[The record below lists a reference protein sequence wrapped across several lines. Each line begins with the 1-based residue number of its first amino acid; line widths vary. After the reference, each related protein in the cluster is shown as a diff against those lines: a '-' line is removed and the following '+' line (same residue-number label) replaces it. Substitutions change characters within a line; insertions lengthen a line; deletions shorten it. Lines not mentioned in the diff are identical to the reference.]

1 MANLELETTPEVPE
15 EQEEYTENAELDE
28 AAESDEDDTT
38 DISGSFSEEDTDGDS
53 GGDDEDVID
62 RKKKKKKKILIIVSI
77 IVGIIILLI
86 VTFSV
91 VKAVKLRAAAKNMY
105 TDAAVERRTISNSI
119 TGSSTIEPNDA
130 YTVTTIKSGDITA
143 DYFKEGDTVK
153 KGDKL
158 YQFDDEDAR
167 NTLSSAQNALTKAE
181 QAYVDAVKQRA
192 QTVSSNNISTKN
204 AQNSVTKALNTLSDA
219 QRTYGDQYPTSDI
232 SGKVKSVSVSEGD
245 TVNNGME
252 IASIYDDSSMKIRL
266 PFNDYDASNV
276 YTGADAQVTVTGSGD
291 TIYGTVT
298 EKSSQTT
305 ATDKHTMVVYVT
317 IEVVNPGALT
327 ESDTGSAVV
336 NGVACA
342 DTANFEYASSQKIT
356 AKTSGTIK
364 TLNVSAGD
372 SVYSGQQIAY
382 IKSDT
387 ANSTLSNAQITY
399 DDAVLALQK
408 QVLANDTFSQ
418 DSNIKNAQLALDDA
432 RLNINK
438 AQDAVD
444 DYLIEAPI
452 DGTVVK
458 KTAKSGDTIDTSNNT
473 EPLCVIYDLSCVK
486 ISIDVDETEIALVKT
501 GQTAKITADAV
512 DGEFKGIVTKVP
524 VDGVNENGVATY
536 TIEIQIDNYGDLLPG
551 MNVDAEITVEQADNV
566 IAIPVNSVNRGDI
579 VFVKDDGQKRD
590 NDVTDI
596 IKNKAEGNDAKS
608 DDNKAAKET
617 EAPEKKHEDKS
628 SEGEI
633 PVVSSPSDGSK
644 PEGTSSPDAKQGGVD
659 ESSVPGNIEVPEGY
673 RAIKVETGIN
683 DTEYIEIKSGLSEN
697 DTVRTLNTKSSS
709 EDAALSPEEQMMKNM
724 QSMRGGMSGGM
735 SGMSGGMGGGMSG
748 SRSGGAPGGGAP
760 GGR

>member
-15 EQEEYTENAELDE
+15 EQEKNAENPELEEAFEDE
-28 AAESDEDDTT
+28 GKA
-38 DISGSFSEEDTDGDS
+38 DISDIFSEEDTADGSIDDGD
-53 GGDDEDVID
+53 DFIYP
-62 RKKKKKKKILIIVSI
+62 KKKKKKKILIILSI
-77 IVGIIILLI
+77 IAGIIILL
-86 VTFSV
+86 TASCSV
-91 VKAVKLRAAAKNMY
+91 VNTIKNRAAEKNMY
-105 TDAAVERRTISNSI
+105 TDVAVERRTISNSI
-119 TGSSTIEPNDA
+119 TGSSTIEPNDS
-130 YTVTTIKSGDITA
+130 YSVSTIKSGDITA

-181 QAYVDAVKQRA
+181 QAYVDAVKQKA
-192 QTVSSNNISTKN
+192 QTVSSNNITTKN

-252 IASIYDDSSMKIRL
+252 IATIYDDSRMKIRL
-266 PFNDYDASNV
+266 PFNDYDASSVNV
-276 YTGADAQVTVTGSGD
+276 GSDALVTVTGSGD

-317 IEVVNPGALT
+317 IETVNPGALT
-327 ESDTGSAVV
+327 EKDTGSAVV

-342 DTANFEYASSQKIT
+342 DTASFEYINSQKIT
-356 AKTSGTIK
+356 AKTSGTVKSLDI
-364 TLNVSAGD
+364 AEGD
-372 SVYSGQQIAY
+372 SVYGGQQVAY

-387 ANSTLSNAQITY
+387 ANSTLSNAQLTY

-432 RLNINK
+432 RLSINK

-458 KTAKSGDTIDTSNNT
+458 KTAKSGDTIDTSNNN

-512 DGEFKGIVTKVP
+512 EGEFEGIVTKVP

-566 IAIPVNSVNRGDI
+566 ISVPVNSVNRGNI
-579 VFVKDDGQKRD
+579 VFIKDDGQQRD
-590 NDVTDI
+590 NDVTYI
-596 IKNKAEGNDAKS
+596 INNKNGGKNNE
-608 DDNKAAKET
+608 KAAEKT
-617 EAPEKKHEDKS
+617 AASEKKREEGSHE
-628 SEGEI
+628 EGM
-633 PVVSSPSDGSK
+633 PVVSSPSGGGKSEST
-644 PEGTSSPDAKQGGVD
+644 PSPGAKQGGID
-659 ESSVPGNIEVPEGY
+659 ESSIPGNIEIPEGY

-683 DTEYIEIKSGLSEN
+683 DTEYIEIKSGLSET

-724 QSMRGGMSGGM
+724 QSMHGNMG
-735 SGMSGGMGGGMSG
+735 GMSGGMGGGMSG
-748 SRSGGAPGGGAP
+748 GMSGGRSGGAPGGAP

>member
-15 EQEEYTENAELDE
+15 EQDEHAENPELEE
-28 AAESDEDDTT
+28 AAESGGTEA
-38 DISGSFSEEDTDGDS
+38 DISDTFSEEDTNS
-53 GGDDEDVID
+53 GSSGDDDDFID
-62 RKKKKKKKILIIVSI
+62 PKKKKKKKIIIILSI

-86 VTFSV
+86 VVFSIVNV
-91 VKAVKLRAAAKNMY
+91 VKSKNAAKNMY
-105 TDAAVERRTISNSI
+105 TDVAVERRTISNSI
-119 TGSSTIEPNDA
+119 TGSSTIEPNDS
-130 YTVTTIKSGDITA
+130 YSVSTIKSGDITA

-181 QAYVDAVKQRA
+181 QTYVDAVKQKA
-192 QTVSSNNISTKN
+192 QTVSSNNITTKN

-252 IASIYDDSSMKIRL
+252 IATIYDDSRMKIRL
-266 PFNDYDASNV
+266 PFNDYDASSVNV
-276 YTGADAQVTVTGSGD
+276 GSDALVTVTGSGD

-317 IEVVNPGALT
+317 IETVNPGALT
-327 ESDTGSAVV
+327 EKDTGSAVV

-342 DTANFEYASSQKIT
+342 DTASFEYINSQKIT
-356 AKTSGTIK
+356 AKTSGTVKSLDI
-364 TLNVSAGD
+364 AEGD
-372 SVYSGQQIAY
+372 SVYSGQQVAY

-432 RLNINK
+432 RLSINK

-458 KTAKSGDTIDTSNNT
+458 KTAKSGDTIDTSNNN

-512 DGEFKGIVTKVP
+512 EGEFEGIVTKVP

-566 IAIPVNSVNRGDI
+566 IAVPVNSVNRGNI
-579 VFVKDDGQKRD
+579 VFIKDDGQKRD

-596 IKNKAEGNDAKS
+596 INNKNGGKDEKKDNEKSAE
-608 DDNKAAKET
+608 ET
-617 EAPEKKHEDKS
+617 AAPEKKRE
-628 SEGEI
+628 EGSREGGM
-633 PVVSSPSDGSK
+633 PVVSSPDGGGK
-644 PEGTSSPDAKQGGVD
+644 VEGTPDAKQGGID
-659 ESSVPGNIEVPEGY
+659 ESSIPGNIEIPEGY

-683 DTEYIEIKSGLSEN
+683 DTEYIEIKSGLSET

-724 QSMRGGMSGGM
+724 QSMHGGMGGGM
-735 SGMSGGMGGGMSG
+735 GGMSGGMGGLSGGRSGGM
-748 SRSGGAPGGGAP
+748 SGGAPGG
-760 GGR
+760 R